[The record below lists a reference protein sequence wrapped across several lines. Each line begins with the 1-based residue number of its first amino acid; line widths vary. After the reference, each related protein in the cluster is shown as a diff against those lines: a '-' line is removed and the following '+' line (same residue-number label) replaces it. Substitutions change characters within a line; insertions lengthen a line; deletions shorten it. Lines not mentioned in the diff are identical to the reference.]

1 MEEPKDPTWLRL
13 TGRIL
18 GLAIVL
24 GTIVVAFY
32 VTRLLYHRPR
42 TDNALVRANVVGIAP
57 QVSGPITDLRVV
69 DNQEVQEGDLLF
81 VIDPQPFEVELE
93 RAHAQLLLA
102 RSDLQ
107 AISNAVAAAKADTQR
122 LEVESDFADAHAKRL
137 ETLGVGKFITQD
149 TLEGAWAK
157 SSAARASLEQ
167 SRQEVSRQRSLIGQ
181 FGEENAHLK
190 AAEAAVHAAELNLSY
205 CRVRAPFRARVT
217 NLNISKGEYA
227 QVGKLVFALVD
238 IRAWYVL
245 ANFQETYL
253 EAIRPGV
260 PADVFLLSYPGRRFR
275 GTVEGAG
282 WAILSPDDKSTGGL
296 PEVSPTL
303 NWVRLAQRIPV
314 RIRLEEPDPQYPF
327 RMGMTALVTLHPEKG
342 NKASEPARKL
352 SQ

>member
-1 MEEPKDPTWLRL
+1 MEDPKDPLWLRL

-24 GTIVVAFY
+24 GTIAMAFH
-32 VTRLLYHRPR
+32 VSRLLYRRPR
-42 TDNALVRANVVGIAP
+42 TDNAQVRANVVGIAP
-57 QVSGPITDLRVV
+57 HVSGPITELRVV

-93 RAHAQLLLA
+93 RARAQLLLA

-107 AISNAVAAAKADTQR
+107 AISNAVAAATADAQR

-137 ETLGVGKFITQD
+137 ETLVAGQFITQD
-149 TLEGAWAK
+149 TLEGARTR

-167 SRQEVSRQRSLIGQ
+167 SRHELERQRSLIGQ

-190 AAEAAVHAAELNLSY
+190 VAEAAVHAAELNLSY

-227 QVGKLVFALVD
+227 QVGKEVFALVD
-238 IRAWYVL
+238 IRAWYVM

-260 PADVFLLSYPGRRFR
+260 AADVFLLSYPGRRFR

-282 WAILSPDDKSTGGL
+282 WAILSPDEKSSGGL
-296 PEVSPTL
+296 PEVSPSL
-303 NWVRLAQRIPV
+303 NWVRLAQRLPV

-327 RMGMTALVTLHPEKG
+327 RMGMTALVTVHPEKG
-342 NKASEPARKL
+342 NDASGERKP
-352 SQ
+352 SP